1 MTAEA
6 LKTIV
11 DGLNA
16 EPFNMN
22 LNLISFD
29 SMSSGRLIQVLSD
42 VIGWIE
48 NDETIDIRE
57 EAPDQTALRIFNSL
71 RILKYRPP
79 NDIEQLDKKLTT
91 KKKKKTSLPKQAS
104 CQKIDRRFRSLKQG
118 TKRLSLRASF
128 KRNKLIDTMEMFL
141 SLKKNS
147 LTSTCFY
154 REIHSQVIETRKDTL
169 LAEDIRNDLK
179 TMDHEKE
186 QLNRRIEKIERK
198 LRTVANVEHYM
209 ELAAKCRA
217 ENEKQEK
224 IALHRQEQR
233 NALVHNEQRLQRL
246 NATLK
251 EIIAAADNTDPTEA
265 MNRLKEEVETTRYM
279 VEEKLPK
286 EIEAKR
292 AIVAEL
298 SKVADM
304 PAIDKNDIAEIQQ
317 KIDATNKEIV
327 EMISERDKRDEATD
341 KLSIYRHQATA
352 IARKKAALAEK
363 LQELRTEL
371 QNIES
376 MVEVKKKELRE
387 KSGGEDVITSVQEMN
402 GGRVIEWNSSKQY
415 ERPKTAKPSSDD
427 VNELRQMVKELNTK
441 LEQKRTIV
449 GELTEDSNRLSA
461 EFAELNERYGIKK
474 RNYEMAAAS
483 LENEFSRLQEFKNY
497 VNKLRTKTTAYKRKR
512 AEIDDLKSE
521 FAILARTQD
530 ILNGQW
536 KTLKEQIE
544 VKTMEEQL
552 ANYQW
557 KRFRAEMELKI
568 VNCIVERLEAEERGE
583 ERKMVELIEEEI
595 NHANDEAETL
605 RRSSQSTLDR
615 SPEEAAEQ
623 VRMWR
628 SLIKIFSLKLKT
640 AHTTANPEESNEQML
655 SRETPIGDRSPVPS
669 RPFSGRRSAVPP
681 VNRP

>member
-1 MTAEA
+1 
-6 LKTIV
+6 
-11 DGLNA
+11 
-16 EPFNMN
+16 
-22 LNLISFD
+22 
-29 SMSSGRLIQVLSD
+29 
-42 VIGWIE
+42 
-48 NDETIDIRE
+48 
-57 EAPDQTALRIFNSL
+57 
-71 RILKYRPP
+71 
-79 NDIEQLDKKLTT
+79 
-91 KKKKKTSLPKQAS
+91 
-104 CQKIDRRFRSLKQG
+104 
-118 TKRLSLRASF
+118 
-128 KRNKLIDTMEMFL
+128 
-141 SLKKNS
+141 
-147 LTSTCFY
+147 
-154 REIHSQVIETRKDTL
+154 
-169 LAEDIRNDLK
+169 
-179 TMDHEKE
+179 MDHEKE

-363 LQELRTEL
+363 LQELRQLFQFKNYVNKLRTKTTAYKRKRAEIDDL
-371 QNIES
+371 KSEFAILARTQDILNGQW
-376 MVEVKKKELRE
+376 KTLKEQ
-387 KSGGEDVITSVQEMN
+387 IEMN

-483 LENEFSRLQEFKNY
+483 LENEFSRLQE
-497 VNKLRTKTTAYKRKR
+497 
-512 AEIDDLKSE
+512 
-521 FAILARTQD
+521 
-530 ILNGQW
+530 
-536 KTLKEQIE
+536 E

-552 ANYQW
+552 ANYRW

-568 VNCIVERLEAEERGE
+568 
-583 ERKMVELIEEEI
+583 EEI